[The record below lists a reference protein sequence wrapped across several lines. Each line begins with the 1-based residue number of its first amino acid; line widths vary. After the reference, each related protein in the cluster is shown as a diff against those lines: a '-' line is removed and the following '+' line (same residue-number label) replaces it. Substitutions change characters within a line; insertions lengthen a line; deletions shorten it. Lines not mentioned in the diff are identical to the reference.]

1 MSPAQGLVAVL
12 LAFNLSEVSES
23 SLILVYVSIALLAM
37 SYDFSCEYTSV
48 DPSILLDRS
57 DEFKVGS
64 FSLDTS
70 LDFYKT
76 GLN

>member
-12 LAFNLSEVSES
+12 LAFNLSEVAES
-23 SLILVYVSIALLAM
+23 SLILVYVYVALLVL
-37 SYDFSCEYTSV
+37 SCDFSSEYTNE

-57 DEFKVGS
+57 DEFNVGS

>member
-12 LAFNLSEVSES
+12 LAYNLSELADS
-23 SLILVYVSIALLAM
+23 SLILVYNALLAF
-37 SYDFSCEYTSV
+37 SCDFSSEYTND
-48 DPSILLDRS
+48 DPSNLLDRS